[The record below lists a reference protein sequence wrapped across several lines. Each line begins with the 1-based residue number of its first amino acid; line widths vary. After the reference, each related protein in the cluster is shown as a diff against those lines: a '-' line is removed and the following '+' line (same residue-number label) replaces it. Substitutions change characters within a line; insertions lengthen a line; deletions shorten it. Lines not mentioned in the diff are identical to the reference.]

1 MRKILFSLFILLS
14 DFSFGR
20 ITCNDLLAKPTY
32 GSAVNIGQLNIAG
45 NQLTMEVDIYQ
56 TGYNST
62 QSTIG
67 SADIVIKDVEPG
79 NDNYL
84 LRADYASITTSNGF
98 YQTPNVCKFELNK
111 NYQIAMVYDGSTL
124 KYYRNGFLMSQIAAT
139 GNLFQNT
146 FDKRI
151 GFYAYQY
158 WDVQF
163 HGYINEARIWNV
175 ARTQTELRTYTNT
188 SLPNP
193 TMQSVLLA
201 CYKFD
206 SLLNK
211 QGNPA
216 WNDTLEGSA
225 SINPTNPSR
234 TYVADSFDVPLKD
247 STIINDY
254 TEVLG
259 FDICKNELK
268 VADAT
273 KYNPGDTVLIIQM
286 KGAVIDSNNAATFG
300 DITNYHNSG
309 NYEMNIV
316 KQKNGNSLALLNVL
330 QRQYD
335 IPYGKVQLIRVPYYN
350 NYTVDNTLTCLPWD
364 GSKGGVLVLNAK
376 NSVALNANIDV
387 SGRGFLGGR
396 SPNPNTTTLY
406 CNYNNFYYAKG
417 EAGAADKGES
427 ISTFGDATAWGKG
440 STANGGGGG
449 NGHNSGGGGGSNGGM
464 GGFGGYQLDACGGST
479 TDNRGI
485 GGKNLAYSTGANKIF
500 LGGGGGSGQTDNAG
514 GSSMNGS
521 NGGGIVII
529 KSPVINNAGFKI
541 IAKGA
546 DIINC
551 ALSPIDLCHD
561 GNGGG
566 GGGGTVLLETNN
578 ITNATSVDI
587 RGGKGGD
594 LVVFFQPNATH
605 IGPGGGGGAGV
616 FWSNSANMPA
626 NIAMDKTGGINGVI
640 IPDGNN
646 PYGTTPGQDGV
657 NLFNLKLLID
667 AILFKPNIDSVR
679 IKDSATSCNNFS
691 FKGQGFT
698 STSAIATWTWT
709 FGDGGYDSKQNTSHN
724 YQNPGNFNVK
734 LIVTDINGCIDSIS
748 IPVTTSLLN
757 TTKNIDT
764 TLCGSHAVQ
773 FAVTGGSTYLWSP
786 SSTLSNAN
794 IYNPIATPLTTTTY
808 YVTVTNAN
816 GCTKN
821 DSIKVTVNSIPAI
834 TKSNDTTI
842 CKNAPFQL
850 FASGGSSYTWSPA
863 SSLNNANISNPIATL
878 INSTTYKLIVTSSNG
893 CSKADSVKL
902 TLNPIPIISQSNDT
916 TICPNKSVNIF
927 ATGGT
932 SYLWSP
938 ANSLD
943 DAASS
948 SPLAFPTVT
957 TTYKVVIKDAYSCTY
972 NDSVKVS
979 VSVPP
984 AFSVTPDGAI
994 CVGSSKQLV
1003 ASGGDTYEWTPAD
1016 GLSDVNINNPIASPI
1031 ISTTYSVTI
1040 HKHLCNITDVYTT
1053 NLVVLPLPQVKAT
1066 SSNDVTCALGTS
1078 QLNATGATNYTWSP
1092 SAGLNNSN
1100 IKNPIASPAN
1110 TTVYKVVG
1118 IDGSGCSNV
1127 DTVVVKA
1134 DFNMN
1139 GLYLL
1144 PNSFTPNGDGINDCF
1159 GIKYWGVVQTLDF
1172 SIYNR
1177 FGEKVF
1183 YTDNAANC
1191 WDGTYKQNLQDA
1203 AVFVYI
1209 IKAKTACG
1217 LIERKGTVTLIK

>member
-1 MRKILFSLFILLS
+1 MRKTFFLIFIVITNLSLGQVPNCNNWLS
-14 DFSFGR
+14 TPSY
-20 ITCNDLLAKPTY
+20 I
-32 GSAVNIGQLNIAG
+32 SAVNVGKIAVTG
-45 NQLTMEVDIYQ
+45 NQITVEATIYQ
-56 TGYNST
+56 TSVNPALGT
-62 QSTIG
+62 G
-67 SADIVIKDVEPG
+67 DIVSKHTDPSD
-79 NDNYL
+79 DNYL
-84 LRADYASITTSNGF
+84 LRPDYCSITTTNGF
-98 YQTPNVCKFELNK
+98 YQTGDICKVENNK
-111 NYQIAMVYDGSTL
+111 TYHVAMVYDGNSL
-124 KYYRNGFLMSQIAAT
+124 KFYRNGFLMSQLAAT
-139 GNLFQNT
+139 GSLIQNNQDT
-146 FDKRI
+146 RI
-151 GFYAYQY
+151 GYYAYQ
-158 WDVQF
+158 WWNTQF
-163 HGYINEARIWNV
+163 FGYINEVRIWDV
-175 ARTQTELRTYTNT
+175 ARTQTQLRTYMNSSLTNPST
-188 SLPNP
+188 QPE
-193 TMQSVLLA
+193 LLA
-201 CYKFD
+201 YYTFD
-206 SLLNK
+206 NLINK
-211 QGNPA
+211 QGNAA
-216 WNDTLEGSA
+216 WNGIMQGNATINQTIPDCSFA
-225 SINPTNPSR
+225 VDSCSIPVS
-234 TYVADSFDVPLKD
+234 VPY
-247 STIINDY
+247 IINNY
-254 TEVLG
+254 TEVLA

-268 VADAT
+268 VSDAT
-273 KYNPGDTVLIIQM
+273 KYNAGDTVMIMQM

-300 DITNYHNSG
+300 DIINYHNSG

-316 KQKNGNSLALLNVL
+316 KAKNGNSLSLLNVL

-335 IPYGKVQLIRVPYYN
+335 IPNGKVQLIRVPYYN
-350 NYTVDNTLTCLPWD
+350 NYTVNNTLTCLPWD

-406 CNYNNFYYAKG
+406 CNYNNFYYANG

-427 ISTFGDATAWGKG
+427 ITTFGDAIAWGKG
-440 STANGGGGG
+440 SAANGGGGG
-449 NGHNSGGGGGSNGGM
+449 NGHNSGGGGGSNGGV
-464 GGFGGYQLDACGGST
+464 GGFGGYQLDACGGSA

-500 LGGGGGSGQTDNAG
+500 MGGGGGSGQTDNAG
-514 GSSMNGS
+514 GSSMNGA

-551 ALSPIDLCHD
+551 ALSSIDLCHD

-566 GGGGTVLLETNN
+566 GGGGAVLLETNN
-578 ITNATSVDI
+578 INNATSVDI
-587 RGGKGGD
+587 SGGKGGD

-616 FWSNSANMPA
+616 FWSNSANVPA
-626 NIAMDKTGGINGVI
+626 NILMNKTGGINGVI

-646 PYGTTPGQDGV
+646 PYGTTPGQDGI
-657 NLFNLKLLID
+657 NLFNLKLPVDL
-667 AILFKPNIDSVR
+667 ILFKPNIDSVR
-679 IKDSATSCNNFS
+679 IKDSTTSCSNFT

-698 STSAIATWTWT
+698 NTSAIATWRWT
-709 FGDGGYDSKQNTSHN
+709 FGDGGSDSKQNTSHS
-724 YQNPGNFNVK
+724 YQSPGNFNVK
-734 LIVTDINGCIDSIS
+734 LIVTDVNGCIDSIS

-757 TTKNIDT
+757 TTKNKDT
-764 TLCGSHAVQ
+764 TLCGSQAVQ
-773 FAVTGGSTYLWSP
+773 FAVTGGTTYLWSP
-786 SSTLSNAN
+786 SSTLSNTN

-821 DSIKVTVNSIPAI
+821 DSIKVTVKSIPVI

-863 SSLNNANISNPIATL
+863 SSLNNANISNPIATPS
-878 INSTTYKLIVTSSNG
+878 NSTTYKLIVTGSNG
-893 CSKADSVKL
+893 CSNTDSVKL

-916 TICPNKSVNIF
+916 TICPNNSVNIF

-932 SYLWSP
+932 FYLWSP
-938 ANSLD
+938 ANSLN
-943 DAASS
+943 DATSS

-957 TTYKVVIKDAYSCTY
+957 TNYKVVIKDAYSCSY

-984 AFSVTPDGAI
+984 VFSVTQDGSI
-994 CVGSSKQLV
+994 CEGKSKQLV
-1003 ASGGDTYEWTPAD
+1003 ALGGDTYEWTPAD
-1016 GLSDVNINNPIASPI
+1016 GLSDANINNPIASPGV
-1031 ISTTYSVTI
+1031 STTYSVTI
-1040 HKHLCNITDVYTT
+1040 HKHLCNITDIYTT
-1053 NLVVLPLPQVKAT
+1053 KLLVLPLPQVKAT
-1066 SSNDVTCALGTS
+1066 SSNDLTCALGTS

-1092 SAGLNNSN
+1092 STGLNNSN
-1100 IKNPIASPAN
+1100 IENPIASPAN

-1118 IDGSGCSNV
+1118 INGSGCSNV
-1127 DTVVVKA
+1127 DTVVVKT

-1139 GLYLL
+1139 ALYLL

-1159 GIKYWGVVQTLDF
+1159 GIKYWGVVQKLDF

-1177 FGEKVF
+1177 FGERVF
-1183 YTDNAANC
+1183 YTNNAANC

-1203 AVFVYI
+1203 NVYVYI

-1217 LIERKGTVTLIK
+1217 TIERKGTVTLIK